1 LQRPAAGNG
10 SRLKAGMTKTKAGMT
25 KTKAG
30 MTKTKAVMTKT
41 KAGSTVQGKSLFTSA
56 MGD

>member
-1 LQRPAAGNG
+1 
-10 SRLKAGMTKTKAGMT
+10 MT